1 MKRKKHRR
9 TLSWLMAVMLIF
21 NVFLPVSSIR
31 ADETKASDDVIT
43 VTISGDKASPS
54 EADEQGTSDHA
65 EETGESGSK
74 GKDTEVS
81 IATPSNGMKAPAA
94 TPLLPELL
102 HPKAQVPGINVADLL
117 LDLKMKITQDGN
129 DDVDGGIIAGKDFR
143 VEGSFRV
150 PVEGDGLPPYECVVT
165 GDEAE
170 FNLDTNIDIIIPVS
184 MQLDLTYEGEH
195 VGTLYFESGKIRIV
209 FDGEVLSEDGVGNV
223 VCEFGATMK
232 YTGTD
237 IEEGSPNENVYI
249 IDKEYT
255 VKAPEVPVTQTQVKT
270 GELSADKTKI
280 NWKVV
285 VNAAKGSTDVSL
297 KDYVFQDNLENAGT
311 YVPGSFKIGENGV
324 SDENVYDAVEN
335 TLSYTFDTDDTG
347 EQTITFS
354 TEVPADTLIKGGT
367 IRNTAQFGKDGTLEN
382 TNQVTIPIAKKTLI
396 EKTGS
401 AGGGMSG
408 GTYDPTN
415 RTITWTITVNQD
427 KIPLEN
433 VTVEDELPGNLIWKS
448 AEWSWDNPDETDSGI
463 TLPIAIGTEPT
474 DNKYNLNGT
483 ITKTVK
489 LTITSEVPAESYV
502 GTTTYYNNK
511 AALTWDGMP
520 NGTWSDETGDIGI
533 GIDGLTKQTVGTPDY
548 EKRQIQWKGTV
559 DLKNQTGFTDVNK
572 IKVYDLLI
580 YGDSVKLEDTNLS
593 TLIGAGYT
601 KLKAKFGQRFVPG
614 SFIGAGLAQ
623 EVIQE
628 VTAGG
633 VTVGQLLVVSGFNI
647 DKAYDFT
654 FKTQIL
660 DPNIF
665 AANERRTVYN
675 TASLYY
681 DGTHLDNGDAQISYN
696 SDILSKQV
704 LEAGTNTVGTSANGF
719 DPEDKTAVFRLNINA
734 EGYDLTGAQTEN
746 GTLGNVIV
754 KDTLPDDWTF
764 VDLLSDTR
772 YQLYDESNNLV
783 TDTSDILDGDP
794 DISGRT
800 AEFVFKYLNKAYY
813 ILVKAQL
820 SEEGYLKYLQNA
832 YSNGKSESHQNAA
845 NTVKITAESDA
856 GWETEESETVQVPTV
871 FLVKTVN
878 SGKNPVEWTIKF
890 NPYDLQAL
898 KNVKI
903 TDQIPEGLEFSLK
916 QDGSLDLTSFKV
928 TEYDSMVS
936 GAFPTSGGTD
946 LDEQQL
952 QSMISYEKASRILT
966 FTPAEGKLYQIVYQ
980 TEVTGNVSGNL
991 KNQVTVSGSSIDG
1004 TGTNSSYTVQDSHA
1018 NATLE
1023 RNGYLDISK
1032 VDERSHPLSGAV
1044 FTLYSD
1050 QALQNPIR
1058 ISSVRSDGTLRIVP
1072 IPAPQNSGDPEF
1084 TYYLK
1089 ETTVPSGYESD
1100 NMVYT
1105 VTVKRGSDNKA
1116 VTTVSGKTPGAILTV
1131 MNYPINTVGKL
1142 SISKAV
1148 EGNAANTADVF
1159 DFTIEFTGSSV
1170 DSVYN
1175 YIGSGGKENGQL
1187 TISGNRGTFQLKDK
1201 ESITIT
1207 GLPDG
1212 VSYHISEADSG
1223 DGYLASST
1231 GESGFIVAGQTRTV
1245 SFTNTKLL
1253 PGSLA
1258 IKKSVDGN
1266 AEENISF
1273 DFTVT
1278 FTKPDSTPDNGLY
1291 DYSGPNETG
1300 KISSGDKFSLAHN
1313 QSIIITGLPKDTVYT
1328 VTEDN
1333 YSDSGYTPS
1342 FDHATGAIDTDKEQT
1357 ISFTNTKWLPGS
1369 LTVKKTVAGNAE
1381 ENIKFDF
1388 TVTLTKPDG
1397 TPDNGEYSYSGT
1409 GGDGKISNGGHISL
1423 AHGQSITI
1431 TGLPKDTVYTVT
1443 ENNDPQNG
1451 YIMNSDHVTGN
1462 IITNDEQTASFINT
1476 KWLPGS
1482 LTVSKTVTGSG
1493 GDTKKKFDFTVTFTA
1508 AGSYSYT
1515 GNGVSEGTIRSG
1527 DKISLADGESITIT
1541 GLPDGTEYQVTEA
1554 DYTAQRYTTAS
1565 TGDNGTI
1572 DTLTTSAAIFTN
1584 TYHKRSSSGGGGGGN
1599 SGGGPKVTTPNPTTP
1614 AEPGTPVTETPK
1626 PREEMTP
1633 QEVYDVYGEVPLGYM
1648 AGPDGKIHTPQE
1660 LYDIWGQVPLGYMV
1674 GIDGQIVPLG
1684 LPKTGQGTGILSHY
1698 GLVLLIADFLVLCFA
1713 LMVMRREEPE
1723 EK

>member
-1 MKRKKHRR
+1 M
-9 TLSWLMAVMLIF
+9 LSWLMAVMLIF
-21 NVFLPVSSIR
+21 NVFLPVSSVW
-31 ADETKASDDVIT
+31 ADEAKASDDVIT
-43 VTISGDKASPS
+43 ITTSGDKASPS
-54 EADEQGTSDHA
+54 EADKQEASEPT
-65 EETGESGSK
+65 EEANESGSK

-81 IATPSNGMKAPAA
+81 IATPSDGMKAPGA

-102 HPKAQVPGINVADLL
+102 LPVAQASGINVADRLM
-117 LDLKMKITQDGN
+117 DLKMEITQDGN
-129 DDVDGGIIAGKDFR
+129 DDVGGGIIAGKDFR
-143 VEGSFRV
+143 VKGSFRV
-150 PVEGDGLPPYECVVT
+150 PVEGDGLLPDECVVT

-170 FNLDTNIDIIIPVS
+170 FNLDTNIAIMVPVS
-184 MQLDLTYEGEH
+184 KQLDLTFNGDH
-195 VGTLYFESGKIRIV
+195 VGTLYFDSGKIRIA
-209 FDGEVLSEDGVGNV
+209 FDGEVLSEGGVGNV

-237 IEEGSPNENVYI
+237 VTEGGPIEHVYI

-255 VKAPEVPVTQTQVKT
+255 VKAPEVPVTQSQSKT

-280 NWKVV
+280 NWEVV
-285 VNAAKGSTDVSL
+285 VNAKKGSTGVSL
-297 KDYVFQDNLENAGT
+297 KDYIFQDNLKNVGT
-311 YVPGSFKIGENGV
+311 YVSGSFKISPG
-324 SDENVYDAVEN
+324 NVTATPGYDADSGM
-335 TLSYTFDTDDTG
+335 LSYTFDADVTG

-367 IRNTAQFGKDGTLEN
+367 IRNTAQFGKDGALKN
-382 TNQVTIPIAKKTLI
+382 TNQVPIPIAKKTLI

-408 GTYDPTN
+408 DTYYPTN
-415 RTITWTITVNQD
+415 RTITWTITVNKD

-433 VTVEDELPGNLIWKS
+433 VTVEDKLPGNLIWKS
-448 AEWSWDNPDETDSGI
+448 AEWSWDNDSETDSGI

-474 DNKYNLNGT
+474 DNKYTLNGT

-489 LTITSEVPAESYV
+489 LTIKCEVPAESYV

-520 NGTWSDETGDIGI
+520 SGTWSAETGNIGI
-533 GIDGLTKQTVGTPDY
+533 GIDGLTKQSVGTPDY
-548 EKRQIQWKGTV
+548 ENRQIQWRGTV
-559 DLKNQTGFTDVNK
+559 DLKNQTGFTDVNQ

-580 YGDSVKLEDTNLS
+580 YGDTVKFEDTNLN
-593 TLIGAGYT
+593 TLVGADYT
-601 KLKAKFGQRFVPG
+601 KLKAKFGQSFVRG
-614 SFIGAGLAQ
+614 SFIGTGLAP
-623 EVIQE
+623 EEIQE
-628 VTAGG
+628 VTVDG
-633 VTVGQLLVVSGFNI
+633 VTVGELLVVSGFNI

-654 FKTQIL
+654 FKTQVL

-665 AANERRTVYN
+665 AANDSRTVYN

-681 DGTHLDNGDAQISYN
+681 DETHLDYGDAQIPYN
-696 SDILSKQV
+696 SNILSKQV
-704 LEAGTNTVGTSANGF
+704 LKSGTNIVGTSANGF
-719 DPEDKTAVFRLNINA
+719 NSEDKTAVFRLNINT
-734 EGYDLTGAQTEN
+734 EGYDLTGAKTEN
-746 GTLGNVIV
+746 GTLGNVTV
-754 KDTLPDDWTF
+754 KDILPTADWSF
-764 VDLLSDTR
+764 VDLLSGVK
-772 YQLYDESNNLV
+772 YQLYDASNNLV

-794 DISGRT
+794 DISGQT
-800 AEFVFKYLNKAYY
+800 AEFVFKKLNKSYY

-820 SEEGYLKYLQNA
+820 SEKGYLKYLQSA
-832 YSNGKSESHQNAA
+832 YLNGKSDLYQNAT
-845 NTVKITAESDA
+845 NTITITAESDA
-856 GWETEESETVQVPTV
+856 DWRPEKTETVQVPTS

-903 TDQIPEGLEFSLK
+903 TDQIPEGLEFLVK

-928 TEYDSMVS
+928 TEYESMVS
-936 GAFPTSGGTD
+936 GAFPTSGGTE
-946 LDEQQL
+946 LDEKQL

-966 FTPAEGKLYQIVYQ
+966 FTPAEGKLYQIVYK
-980 TEVTGNVSGNL
+980 TEVTGNVSANL
-991 KNQVTVSGSSIDG
+991 KNQVKVSGSSIDG
-1004 TGTNSSYTVQDSHA
+1004 TGTNSFYTVQDAHA
-1018 NATLE
+1018 KATLE
-1023 RNGYLDISK
+1023 RNGYLNISK
-1032 VDERSHPLSGAV
+1032 VDEQSQQLSGAV

-1050 QALQNPIR
+1050 QELQNPIR

-1072 IPAPQNSGDPEF
+1072 IPAPQNSGAPEL

-1105 VTVKRGSDNKA
+1105 VTVKKGSDNKA
-1116 VTTVSGKTPGAILTV
+1116 ITTVSGKTPGAILTV
-1131 MNYPINTVGKL
+1131 MNYPINSVGKL

-1148 EGNAANTADVF
+1148 EGNAANTADAF
-1159 DFTIEFTGSSV
+1159 DFTIDFTGGNINN
-1170 DSVYN
+1170 VYN

-1212 VSYHISEADSG
+1212 VSYHIIETDSG
-1223 DGYLASST
+1223 NGYMTSST
-1231 GESGFIVAGQTRTV
+1231 GESGSIKAGQTETA

-1258 IKKSVDGN
+1258 IKKTVDGN
-1266 AEENISF
+1266 AEENIAF
-1273 DFTVT
+1273 EFTIT
-1278 FTKPDSTPDNGLY
+1278 FTKPDSTPDNGIY
-1291 DYSGPNETG
+1291 DYSGPIGTG

-1313 QSIIITGLPKDTVYT
+1313 QSIIITGLPKDTVYK
-1328 VTEDN
+1328 VSEDN
-1333 YSDSGYTPS
+1333 YSESGYTS
-1342 FDHATGAIDTDKEQT
+1342 IFDHATGVIDTDKEQT

-1369 LTVKKTVAGNAE
+1369 LTIKKTVAGNAE

-1397 TPDNGEYSYSGT
+1397 TPDYGEYSYSGT
-1409 GGDGKISNGGHISL
+1409 TENGKISNGGHISL
-1423 AHGQSITI
+1423 AHGQSITV
-1431 TGLPKDTVYTVT
+1431 TGLPKDTVYAVT
-1443 ENNDPQNG
+1443 ENNDSQNS
-1451 YIMNSDHVTGN
+1451 YIMSSDHATGI

-1515 GNGVSEGTIRSG
+1515 GNGVSGGIIKSG

-1541 GLPDGTEYQVTEA
+1541 GLPDGTKYQVTEA
-1554 DYTAQRYTTAS
+1554 DYTSQRYTAAS
-1565 TGDNGTI
+1565 TGDNGTV

-1584 TYHKRSSSGGGGGGN
+1584 TYHKQSSDGGGGSS
-1599 SGGGPKVTTPNPTTP
+1599 SGGGPKVTTQPNPTAP
-1614 AEPGTPVTETPK
+1614 AETEAPATDTQK
-1626 PREEMTP
+1626 PRKEM
-1633 QEVYDVYGEVPLGYM
+1633 
-1648 AGPDGKIHTPQE
+1648 TPQE
-1660 LYDIWGQVPLGYMV
+1660 LYDIWGQVPTGYKV
-1674 GIDGQIVPLG
+1674 GIDGKLVPLG
-1684 LPKTGQGTGILSHY
+1684 LPKTGEGTGTLPHY
-1698 GLVLLIADFLVLCFA
+1698 GLILLIADLLVLCFA
-1713 LMVMRREEPE
+1713 AVAIRRQESE